1 MSSTLKSPI
10 MASLSTEA
18 FAVEKED
25 KQQQLQSYIR
35 AATACFT
42 KQKHSQDSSFQK
54 HKSGFSFQGDQ
65 TKRRNQFCSGG
76 DDLYQELWKLCAG
89 PLVEIPRDDERVFYF
104 PQGHMEQLEAS
115 TNQELYN
122 QAPLFNLPSK
132 ILCRVLHVQLLA
144 EPESDEVYAQI
155 TLQPEADQSEPTSP
169 DPCPTE
175 APKRTVHSFCKILTA
190 SDTST
195 HGGFSV
201 LRKHATECLPPLD
214 MNQATPTQELVAKDL
229 HGYEWRFKHIFRGQP
244 RRHLLTTGW
253 STFVTSKRL
262 LAGDAFVFLRG
273 DNGELRVGVR
283 RIAHQQSR
291 MPSSVIS
298 SQSMHLGVLAT
309 AAHAVTTRTLFVVY
323 YKPRSSQ
330 FIIGVN
336 KYLEAINGFSAGM
349 RFKMRFEGEDSPE
362 RRFTGTI
369 VGVGDFSPHWS
380 ESKWR
385 SLKIQWD
392 EPATIQ
398 RPERVSPWEIEPY
411 VTSAPVNLV
420 QPAVKIKRPRPVDIP
435 VSEITTNSAFW
446 GNCSTKSQELTQ
458 VGSTPEVQSSESQVM
473 WPMRQKEADYGRIS
487 SSGGYN
493 SRTRPEN
500 AWPHS
505 PFLNVS
511 LNLFPDSLGDKN
523 KTKTPQTAI
532 TCYAS
537 SFQSAPSHGQKQE
550 QVEKGKKPETSTG
563 CRLFGFNL
571 TDSTSAAAPTYKEQ
585 ASTPV
590 DLNCVRESLP
600 DVFHTDQIPETAN
613 SSKEQKHVASETSTK
628 EMLAKKQGASTST
641 RSRTKVHMQGIAV
654 GRAVDL
660 TVLKGY
666 DDLINELEKM
676 FDINGELCPHGKW
689 SIYFTDD
696 AGDMMLV
703 GDDPWM
709 DFCKMVRKIFLY
721 SSEEVKKIGARCKI
735 AASSLEGEGI
745 DSEHR
750 FRNGS
755 SQPTD
760 GGFTEFFNFLSL
772 GVSLPMAPFVA
783 ALLLFV
789 ITFSDLGAL
798 AVKKTTVQRTQKMR
812 EVLAFVYVIV

>member
-1 MSSTLKSPI
+1 MI
-10 MASLSTEA
+10 
-18 FAVEKED
+18 
-25 KQQQLQSYIR
+25 
-35 AATACFT
+35 
-42 KQKHSQDSSFQK
+42 
-54 HKSGFSFQGDQ
+54 G
-65 TKRRNQFCSGG
+65 SGG

-89 PLVEIPRDDERVFYF
+89 PLVEIPRDHERVFYF

-115 TNQELYN
+115 TNQELNN
-122 QAPLFNLPSK
+122 QSPLFNLPSK

-144 EPESDEVYAQI
+144 EQESDEVYAQI

-169 DPCPTE
+169 DPCPIE

-214 MNQATPTQELVAKDL
+214 MNQATPTQELAAKDL

-262 LAGDAFVFLRG
+262 VAGDAFVFLRG

-283 RIAHQQSR
+283 RLACQQSR

-309 AAHAVTTRTLFVVY
+309 AAHAYTTQTLFVVY
-323 YKPRSSQ
+323 YKSRSSQ
-330 FIIGVN
+330 FIVGVN
-336 KYLEAINGFSAGM
+336 KYLEAINNGFSVGM

-369 VGVGDFSPHWS
+369 VGVGDCSPHWS

-398 RPERVSPWEIEPY
+398 RPERVSPWEIEPF
-411 VTSAPVNLV
+411 VTSVPINLV
-420 QPAVKIKRPRPVDIP
+420 QPAIKSKRPRPVDIP
-435 VSEITTNSAFW
+435 ISEITTNSAGSAFW
-446 GNCSTKSQELTQ
+446 GHGSTKSHELTQ

-473 WPMRQKEADYGRIS
+473 WPMRQKEADYGLINI
-487 SSGGYN
+487 SGGYS
-493 SRTRPEN
+493 SRTLPEN
-500 AWPHS
+500 AWPQS
-505 PFLNVS
+505 SLLNFS
-511 LNLFPDSLGDKN
+511 LNIFPDSLGDKN
-523 KTKTPQTAI
+523 NTKTPQTAV
-532 TCYAS
+532 TGHAS
-537 SFQSAPSHGQKQE
+537 LFQSWPSHGLKQE
-550 QVEKGKKPETSTG
+550 QVGKGKKSTG

-571 TDSTSAAAPTYKEQ
+571 TDSTSAAASTDKEQ
-585 ASTPV
+585 ASTTV
-590 DLNCVRESLP
+590 GHNCVRESLP
-600 DVFHTDQIPETAN
+600 DVSHTDQIPEAAK
-613 SSKEQKHVASETSTK
+613 SSKEQKQVAPETSTK
-628 EMLAKKQGASTST
+628 EVQAKKQGASTSM

-666 DDLINELEKM
+666 DDLAKELEKM

-689 SIYFTDD
+689 SIYFTDNE
-696 AGDMMLV
+696 GDVMLV
-703 GDDPWM
+703 GSDPWM
-709 DFCKMVRKIFLY
+709 DFCKMARKIFIY
-721 SSEEVKKIGARCKI
+721 SSEEVKKISARCKI

-750 FRNGS
+750 S
-755 SQPTD
+755 ET
-760 GGFTEFFNFLSL
+760 
-772 GVSLPMAPFVA
+772 
-783 ALLLFV
+783 
-789 ITFSDLGAL
+789 
-798 AVKKTTVQRTQKMR
+798 
-812 EVLAFVYVIV
+812 